1 MTKHYSTKHCA
12 TKATRLQAVLA
23 LAAGTALLAVSGAV
37 FAQID
42 PNVKVGAAE
51 KTGRVAPLDKG
62 THNPPDDKIGRCG
75 HNPPGDKSGKAADTR
90 MLLPAV
96 KPAQQANTTNAPHT
110 DGTACPK
117 N

>member
-1 MTKHYSTKHCA
+1 MTKTFSTKHC
-12 TKATRLQAVLA
+12 TPKATRLQALFA
-23 LAAGTALLAVSGAV
+23 LCAGTALLALPGAS

-42 PNVKVGAAE
+42 PNLKAGTAE
-51 KTGRVAPLDKG
+51 KASRVAPIDKG
-62 THNPPDDKIGRCG
+62 AHITPADMIGKCG
-75 HNPPGDKSGKAADTR
+75 GNRPTNKGDKAAETR

-96 KPAQQANTTNAPHT
+96 KPTGQANTTSTPQM

>member
-1 MTKHYSTKHCA
+1 MTTTYSTKHCIPK
-12 TKATRLQAVLA
+12 TTRLKAA
-23 LAAGTALLAVSGAV
+23 FAICAGTALLAVSGAA

-42 PNVKVGAAE
+42 PNLKVGTAE
-51 KTGRVAPLDKG
+51 KINRVAPADKG
-62 THNPPDDKIGRCG
+62 AHNPPDDKIGKCG
-75 HNPPGDKSGKAADTR
+75 HNPPDDKIGKAADTR

-96 KPAQQANTTNAPHT
+96 KPSGQTNTTNVPKT